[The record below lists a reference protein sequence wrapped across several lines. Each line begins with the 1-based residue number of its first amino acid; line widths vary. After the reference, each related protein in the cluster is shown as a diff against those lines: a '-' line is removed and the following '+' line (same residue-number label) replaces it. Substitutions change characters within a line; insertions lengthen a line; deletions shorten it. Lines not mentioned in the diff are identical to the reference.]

1 MLMIPARE
9 ALFLLK
15 SSNRR
20 QQIARKFAQ
29 NCQILQ
35 AKFRCLDLWTGLNS
49 RLHQHDAAI
58 TVVPFDREFAARL
71 SQCLQRFG

>member
-35 AKFRCLDLWTGLNS
+35 AKFRCFGERENVQSIRSGVNSLTLLRPS
-49 RLHQHDAAI
+49 RLAA
-58 TVVPFDREFAARL
+58 
-71 SQCLQRFG
+71 